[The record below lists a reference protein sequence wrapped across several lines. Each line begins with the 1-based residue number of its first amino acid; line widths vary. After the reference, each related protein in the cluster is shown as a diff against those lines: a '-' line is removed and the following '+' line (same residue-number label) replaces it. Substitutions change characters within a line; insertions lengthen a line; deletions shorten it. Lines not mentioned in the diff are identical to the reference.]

1 MTTIGSVEEGVR
13 LANATRFGLQ
23 AGVFCQDLD
32 IAFSFARQLRMGG
45 VIINGTSSYH
55 PDMMPYG
62 GVKESGQGLSG
73 PRYAVEDMTETRV
86 TAVRLRPRA

>member
-1 MTTIGSVEEGVR
+1 M
-13 LANATRFGLQ
+13 
-23 AGVFCQDLD
+23 
-32 IAFSFARQLRMGG
+32 
-45 VIINGTSSYH
+45 IINGTSSYH